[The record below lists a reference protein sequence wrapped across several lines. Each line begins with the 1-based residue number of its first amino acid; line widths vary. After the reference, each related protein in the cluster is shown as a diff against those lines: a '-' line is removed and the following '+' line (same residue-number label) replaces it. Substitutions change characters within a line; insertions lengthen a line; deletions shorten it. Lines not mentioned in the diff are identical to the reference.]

1 MNWMTDAACTTTDPE
16 LFFPSEKEGWATA
29 GMAKAICDVCPVAAE
44 CLRYA
49 LDNEI
54 SEGIWAGTTP
64 KEREARRAGREA
76 A

>member
-1 MNWMTDAACTTTDPE
+1 MNWMDDAACTTTDPE

-29 GMAKAICDVCPVAAE
+29 GMAKAICDVCQVAAE

-54 SEGIWAGTTP
+54 PEGIWGGLT
-64 KEREARRAGREA
+64 ARDRAALRGA

>member
-44 CLRYA
+44 CLQYA
-49 LDNEI
+49 LDHEI
-54 SEGIWAGTTP
+54 PEGIWGGLT
-64 KEREARRAGREA
+64 ARNRAALRGA